1 VSRPDLERTA
11 YTVECFLNALR
22 LDDGPERTKVEAILT
37 RWLAAPG
44 HREDE
49 FVIFSDGR
57 IECRSRGKE
66 YNTFKVPEAR
76 QDKTIWCDG
85 TQIAIV
91 DGAEFWSSGKLVMQ
105 GMDGLDLSLPLA
117 PAADTTGAAEDGGQA
132 SGESGRSSNA

>member
-1 VSRPDLERTA
+1 MSRPDLERTA

-22 LDDGPERTKVEAILT
+22 LNDGHERTKLEAILT

-49 FVIFSDGR
+49 FVIYSDGR
-57 IECRSRGKE
+57 VECRSRGKE

-85 TQIAIV
+85 SHISIV
-91 DGAEFWSSGKLVMQ
+91 DGEEFWSTGKLRML
-105 GMDGLDLSLPLA
+105 GKEGLDISLPTKDIV
-117 PAADTTGAAEDGGQA
+117 DTVVKQNEITLP
-132 SGESGRSSNA
+132 

>member
-1 VSRPDLERTA
+1 MSRPDLERTA

-22 LDDGPERTKVEAILT
+22 LIDGPERTKLEAILT

-49 FVIFSDGR
+49 FVIFSAGR

-85 TQIAIV
+85 SHIAIV
-91 DGAEFWSSGKLVMQ
+91 DGDEFWSTGKLVMQ
-105 GMDGLDLSLPLA
+105 GMDGLDLSLP
-117 PAADTTGAAEDGGQA
+117 QA
-132 SGESGRSSNA
+132 SAVDLAAVAQEGVGTSHSTNA